1 MLTWCEAPRVCR
13 ISIFVS
19 LENALTVF
27 SGYTLWSDNG
37 TTFKKLVEY
46 QKMRL
51 WLPKHKSGDHL
62 FMPTSPPKLRN
73 RHLFHAIIYFEW
85 VLSQICALLPC
96 ISHYEP
102 KNEMAQF
109 SLCSSFLKL
118 SHHHDTIPCKKT
130 AHAHSYLTKR
140 HTLALVSVA
149 KSISLLILPSA
160 SQLVLWVVWTSL
172 LWSSQVKWRCT
183 QFPTYRV
190 THSCGCGGNFRE
202 PWAGGDKWVLPWVGV
217 SWALAWWVCRRSP
230 RPH

>member
-1 MLTWCEAPRVCR
+1 
-13 ISIFVS
+13 
-19 LENALTVF
+19 
-27 SGYTLWSDNG
+27 
-37 TTFKKLVEY
+37 
-46 QKMRL
+46 
-51 WLPKHKSGDHL
+51 
-62 FMPTSPPKLRN
+62 MPTSPPKLRN

-217 SWALAWWVCRRSP
+217 SWAFSLVGVSSVSP
-230 RPH
+230 ASLETAPRLRPGSAYAQSVYIRALFHREGYPSKVTLLVGWKIPPLGFS